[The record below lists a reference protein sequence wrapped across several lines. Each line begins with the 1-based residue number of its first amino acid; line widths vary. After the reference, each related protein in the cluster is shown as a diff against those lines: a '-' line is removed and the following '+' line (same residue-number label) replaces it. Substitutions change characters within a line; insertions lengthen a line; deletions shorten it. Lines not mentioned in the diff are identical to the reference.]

1 MLAKGRLRSV
11 PEGQR
16 ENSPAIHR
24 GVAVAR
30 DRASPIGT
38 TEAVI
43 SIVPTGLDA
52 CGDAWFPAINRGA
65 ILETSLPGRTYEET
79 NLAGALDAGSF
90 ALPRA
95 SSRRI
100 MATRSILMSTIDP
113 TQAVIA
119 SVLSLPLDQRLVVFG
134 AIQTS
139 LADPGLD
146 HGPEESV
153 GEVSKAWRDEI
164 ARRLAELDSGAAEAV
179 PAEEAERLMRGDG

>member
-1 MLAKGRLRSV
+1 
-11 PEGQR
+11 
-16 ENSPAIHR
+16 
-24 GVAVAR
+24 
-30 DRASPIGT
+30 
-38 TEAVI
+38 
-43 SIVPTGLDA
+43 
-52 CGDAWFPAINRGA
+52 
-65 ILETSLPGRTYEET
+65 
-79 NLAGALDAGSF
+79 
-90 ALPRA
+90 
-95 SSRRI
+95 
-100 MATRSILMSTIDP
+100 MSTIDP